1 MFFLIVRPL
10 NVRITTVHRPLIDG
24 QMIVINCESD
34 GARPPALLSWWK
46 QSQRLE
52 HAVTEEIGVGNSIS
66 NRTFSTIQFVPT
78 INDNGKVLS
87 CRADHPV
94 LPDSSLED
102 SWILNVLCMLTFF
115 FSLCCC
121 HFFIEPFSYRN
132 IFPFF
137 LFS

>member
-1 MFFLIVRPL
+1 M

-115 FSLCCC
+115 FSLSLCCC
-121 HFFIEPFSYRN
+121 HFFIELFSYCN